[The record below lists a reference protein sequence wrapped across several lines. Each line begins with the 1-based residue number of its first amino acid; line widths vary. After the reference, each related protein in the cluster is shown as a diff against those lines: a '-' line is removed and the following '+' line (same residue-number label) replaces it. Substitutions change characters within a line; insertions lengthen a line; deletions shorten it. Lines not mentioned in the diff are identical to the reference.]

1 MDAVLP
7 CHPDCSGFSTGP
19 QQNAQQT
26 EQLTEQIEGQ
36 RLEKIEVAEA
46 TDQEWD
52 MQLITALSLSLLF
65 FLGGVFLQMRPVRV
79 ETA

>member
-1 MDAVLP
+1 
-7 CHPDCSGFSTGP
+7 
-19 QQNAQQT
+19 
-26 EQLTEQIEGQ
+26 
-36 RLEKIEVAEA
+36 LEKIEVAEA